1 MAALQI
7 PTFTPASLSSISRQE
22 WTDYENLVNAYHTQV
37 DADITALDPNA
48 QVEGPPQAFLDQ
60 PNAPTGRLNAAT
72 QVTAWLYRL
81 QAQRL
86 ALQVAA
92 QAAAAQ
98 AAPAAG
104 AAAQPVGAALIQQ
117 LIQAF
122 QGAAA
127 PPAQPARV
135 NRIKPE
141 NPDKFEGDVNKSS
154 IFLAQCENY
163 FILSPMNDEQRI
175 RFALGLMRGNAHR
188 WMERQSLLI
197 NQVPQ
202 PVHFTTW
209 PLFVQEFNRRFGDP
223 LAPRKAAHKLYSHKV
238 VQTTTARTYIDELCE
253 LCDKARIYDD
263 EQRQNLLLLGL
274 KEDVIKGMANDD
286 FMTFD
291 QLCATAI

>member
-7 PTFTPASLSSISRQE
+7 PTFTPASLASISRQE
-22 WTDYENLVNAYHTQV
+22 WNDYENKVNTYHTQIE
-37 DADITALDPNA
+37 AEIQTLNPNA
-48 QVEGPPQAFLDQ
+48 QVEGAPQTFLDQ
-60 PNAPTGRLNAAT
+60 PNAPTGWLNATA

-92 QAAAAQ
+92 QAVAAP
-98 AAPAAG
+98 PAAG

-122 QGAAA
+122 QGAA
-127 PPAQPARV
+127 PPAQQPRL
-135 NRIKPE
+135 NRIKPK

-175 RFALGLMRGNAHR
+175 RFALGLMRGGAHR

-197 NQVPQ
+197 AQVPQ
-202 PVHFTTW
+202 PAHFATW
-209 PLFVQEFNRRFGDP
+209 PLFVQEFNRRFRDP
-223 LAPRKAAHKLYSHKV
+223 LAARKAAHKLYTHKV
-238 VQTTTARTYIDELCE
+238 VQTT
-253 LCDKARIYDD
+253 
-263 EQRQNLLLLGL
+263 
-274 KEDVIKGMANDD
+274 MA
-286 FMTFD
+286 
-291 QLCATAI
+291 